1 MTIFCLCFCLHALPS
16 PTQPPQLVEGAAD
29 SSQGASQDDASGI
42 NARMKSIIKN
52 LDRND
57 DEALSRSDVKTSWN
71 RQGESGAAVPSNSI
85 SLVLTN
91 TSTRYLIFRDIP
103 LVCCLL
109 AFLLAVYEVFIT
121 LFLSSFPF
129 SIPIWT
135 SLVLSCHLLVGA
147 VVNGV
152 VIGVFLRFHGKF
164 TYCSILL
171 RGRAGHIITSNWW

>member
-109 AFLLAVYEVFIT
+109 AFLMLIFFFFS
-121 LFLSSFPF
+121 FLSSFPF
-129 SIPIWT
+129 FDFDLDIVCFIQSF
-135 SLVLSCHLLVGA
+135 SCGYAVLSPR
-147 VVNGV
+147 
-152 VIGVFLRFHGKF
+152 FLF
-164 TYCSILL
+164 LL
-171 RGRAGHIITSNWW
+171 RLV